1 MFGKLVYGQFSLK
14 ETFWKFGVMGIFV
27 VSFIT
32 KIFGAFL
39 RQKINGM
46 SIKYYYTHYFSML
59 NIDNMIL
66 FLTIAYFVCLLALIL
81 YSIMVWFGVWRSSK
95 EYDKSAWLGHLAK
108 VFILLVI
115 YGGIKFAWI

>member
-66 FLTIAYFVCLLALIL
+66 FLQEAYRRL
-81 YSIMVWFGVWRSSK
+81 
-95 EYDKSAWLGHLAK
+95 
-108 VFILLVI
+108 
-115 YGGIKFAWI
+115 